1 MIFKIL
7 LIGFEQCGKTTLSKK
22 YCTGLT
28 HDNVVGTIGVEFQ
41 CKIIKIFNKYVK
53 IHIWDCSG
61 KERFNFLILK
71 MIVNNDMPVFVCDLM
86 NPESIEI
93 LLNYWTDNININTI
107 DTPVVWVLCTKLDMY
122 EKCATKEHI
131 KKVDD
136 LLDKLQKKAQYLK
149 YIIKIEKV
157 SGITGKNVNNSF
169 QNMFEYIFCNIQ
181 NNILNENKKMLLPHN
196 ILDDRDSIILHKPS
210 NKRSSLCCGL

>member
-1 MIFKIL
+1 MILKML

-22 YCTGLT
+22 YCTDVE
-28 HDNVVGTIGVEFQ
+28 HDSVIGTIGVEFQ
-41 CKIIKIFNKYVK
+41 CKIIKIFNKNVK

-71 MIVNNDMPVFVCDLM
+71 MIENIDMPVFVCDLM

-93 LLNYWTDNININTI
+93 LLNYWTDNININRI

-122 EKCATKEHI
+122 EKCATIEHI
-131 KKVDD
+131 EKVNE
-136 LLDKLQKKAQYLK
+136 LLNKLQKKAQNLK

-169 QNMFEYIFCNIQ
+169 QNMFEYMYCNTQ
-181 NNILNENKKMLLPHN
+181 KNILNKNKEMLLPHSLLN
-196 ILDDRDSIILHKPS
+196 DKVSIILHKPS
-210 NKRSSLCCGL
+210 NKRRSLCCGL